1 MMSEAETITEDRLE
15 DMLPL
20 PVGYRV
26 LIALPQVKE
35 TFEDTDLVKSSTTMH
50 EEHVMSI
57 IGLVVDLGGQAY
69 ADKDR
74 FPAGAWCKQGDY
86 VMFRANSGTRF
97 KVGGIEYRL
106 MNDDSIEAVVPDPTG
121 VSRA

>member
-1 MMSEAETITEDRLE
+1 MSEAETITEDRLE